1 MFLQK
6 NDGLQV
12 HNLIK
17 SLWKKIHGLLGD
29 HQKLDLLARLLN
41 TFSSNLVAADAI
53 NSALCN
59 VFQRESYD
67 YQLPRNSLDKPYN
80 DNPWL
85 IDISVESV
93 FWAIVNYPAHKAP
106 GVDTIPTYLL
116 QCVAHIIC
124 IPLCNIFNSSI
135 IEIIFPFVWKHSL
148 VTPVPKCS
156 SPSVNDIRPTSL
168 LPVMSK
174 IYV

>member
-1 MFLQK
+1 M
-6 NDGLQV
+6 NVGLHIV
-12 HNLIK
+12 KEIFHATCSSDKVKALIVSAKKRWASSSQSDQK

-29 HQKLDLLARLLN
+29 HRKPDPLARLLN

-93 FWAIVNYPAHKAP
+93 FWAIINYPAHIKLLEL
-106 GVDTIPTYLL
+106 IPYQLTF
-116 QCVAHIIC
+116 
-124 IPLCNIFNSSI
+124 FNA
-135 IEIIFPFVWKHSL
+135 
-148 VTPVPKCS
+148 
-156 SPSVNDIRPTSL
+156 
-168 LPVMSK
+168 
-174 IYV
+174 